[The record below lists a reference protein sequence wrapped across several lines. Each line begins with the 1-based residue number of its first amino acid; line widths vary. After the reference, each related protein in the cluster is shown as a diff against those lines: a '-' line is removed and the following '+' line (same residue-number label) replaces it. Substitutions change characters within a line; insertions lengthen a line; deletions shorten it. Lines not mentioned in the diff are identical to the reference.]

1 MRTLLKSLIRR
12 CLGIGNVGMIRNFAD
27 RKENQDQ
34 SRIHSK
40 TMLLRKKKKV
50 MSIIIPIFYR
60 KQEGRLRMVG
70 GKTSNHRNCSKTIL
84 AGKVKGLNMGN
95 CSMVFILLLRIE
107 AVLIGIEEG
116 RKSSRHRGEFCCT

>member
-12 CLGIGNVGMIRNFAD
+12 CLGIGNVGMIRNFAG

-40 TMLLRKKKKV
+40 TMLLKKKKKV
-50 MSIIIPIFYR
+50 MSIIIPIFHR

-70 GKTSNHRNCSKTIL
+70 GKNLKPQKLLKDNPGWQGQGPQHGQLVFGFHPTS
-84 AGKVKGLNMGN
+84 
-95 CSMVFILLLRIE
+95 
-107 AVLIGIEEG
+107 
-116 RKSSRHRGEFCCT
+116 